1 MSAGTVAKMLWGNPE
16 QPVAAPT
23 PAGPAP
29 VAPITQDLFTF
40 GLPQG
45 FTQKDLG
52 DGRYEMFDASGN
64 SAGYGYKGVRDAI
77 AEIGL
82 NNAKSQ
88 TRNTNVDRWFAE
100 NPNATPEQ
108 IYEAASKY
116 GVSSDLIDQARGA
129 YKGATDEWVKSKG
142 LAALTGTD
150 AFRNGGGWEN
160 SYLKVAKSIWTDI
173 DGKEIDVS
181 GLQRELVFYDS
192 SPQDTFFKPAPT
204 DAFGNQIGEREQ
216 VYAKQVEKMVNQ
228 DYDSLAGLNNDLSG
242 LVASKQKYFGG
253 AMGDWEALGQVLNG
267 AAYAEQNSLG
277 SLPTNNRDE
286 TISGTGI
293 LYGSTPVFSKDG
305 QLLGYRTDLT
315 PNEEKEWSNGGPDK
329 TVNKDFGTFITHS
342 GKSHS
347 WNNANWR
354 ELSDPTAWQTNA
366 VVGEGGTAFI
376 PKGNEDKL
384 SWTNKDSYQH
394 QDHKMS
400 GFMKVMADITKV
412 ADPLG
417 YQIQG
422 GDKFYEQAGKEGL
435 FAALYDKWDPI
446 VSKID
451 PIHKV
456 IDKPISKALGFD
468 TPKEAFTTI
477 APIVVAIAAAIL
489 TAGAA
494 SAAAG
499 AAGGAGSGA
508 AAGGAAATGAATTG
522 AAAGA
527 AGGAAAGAGSGMA
540 LAANIL
546 NGVNIANSVS
556 KGDFGSALMQLATMG
571 AGTAVGQSFL
581 SSIGDIASDAATAV
595 GIGQGAQGTVASM
608 VKGFFA
614 GDLGAMTGGVISF
627 NPTIDKIIGASVRN
641 AVKSAVV
648 AGVTGAELDHVF
660 ATALASGVA
669 SLVGG
674 AVGAGTQN
682 VTGSGMLGTVAGT
695 VAGNVAGSAIKDAT
709 TEAPGAVQKPT
720 VNKPAAQTP
729 APAAQ
734 SQLNGTGRVARMIWS

>member
-23 PAGPAP
+23 PAGPTP
-29 VAPITQDLFTF
+29 VTPITQDLFTF

-142 LAALTGTD
+142 FTALTGTD

-160 SYLKVAKSIWTDI
+160 PYLKVAKTIWR
-173 DGKEIDVS
+173 DVNGNEVDTS
-181 GLQRELVFYDS
+181 QLQ
-192 SPQDTFFKPAPT
+192 K
-204 DAFGNQIGEREQ
+204 IQ
-216 VYAKQVEKMVNQ
+216 VYGENGLEDAYYKPGEELERIHVSPTEISVNQ
-228 DYDSLAGLNNDLSG
+228 GYDSLAGLNNDVSG

-286 TISGTGI
+286 TISGTGL

-305 QLLGYRTDLT
+305 KLVGYRTDLT
-315 PNEEKEWSNGGPDK
+315 PNEAGEFGGGPDK
-329 TVNKDFGTFITHS
+329 TVNKDFGTFITHK

-354 ELSDPTAWQTNA
+354 ELSDPNAWNTNA
-366 VVGEGGTAFI
+366 VVGENGTVFI
-376 PKGNEDKL
+376 PVGNEGKL
-384 SWTNKDSYQH
+384 SWTNKDSYKH
-394 QDHKMS
+394 QD
-400 GFMKVMADITKV
+400 TKNSFFGAV
-412 ADPLG
+412 FD
-417 YQIQG
+417 
-422 GDKFYEQAGKEGL
+422 
-435 FAALYDKWDPI
+435 ALDPI
-446 VSKID
+446 
-451 PIHKV
+451 
-456 IDKPISKALGFD
+456 IDKLDPGHNWTQDQVANLVGADSQKA
-468 TPKEAFTTI
+468 AFEK
-477 APIVVAIAAAIL
+477 VVPVVLAVVSWYFGGTVAAA
-489 TAGAA
+489 ASGANAVNAA
-494 SAAAG
+494 SKGDVLGTVLNAISGLG
-499 AAGGAGSGA
+499 ASGVLDSFM
-508 AAGGAAATGAATTG
+508 
-522 AAAGA
+522 
-527 AGGAAAGAGSGMA
+527 AGAGDAASEVAKATGMSA
-540 LAANIL
+540 ETHGTLSTMAKGFM
-546 NGVNIANSVS
+546 NGDLKAMTNNVIDL
-556 KGDFGSALMQLATMG
+556 G
-571 AGTAVGQSFL
+571 GTANKVVGGAV
-581 SSIGDIASDAATAV
+581 SSAVKTAV
-595 GIGQGAQGTVASM
+595 KA
-608 VKGFFA
+608 
-614 GDLGAMTGGVISF
+614 
-627 NPTIDKIIGASVRN
+627 GAS
-641 AVKSAVV
+641 
-648 AGVTGAELDHVF
+648 GAELEEVMKS
-660 ATALASGVA
+660 ALVGAMA

-674 AVGAGTQN
+674 TVGAGTQK

-695 VAGNVAGSAIKDAT
+695 VAGNVAGSAIKDAKT
-709 TEAPGAVQKPT
+709 DAPGAVQKPT